1 MPLSIIT
8 DTAANLPAAI
18 VRENNITVIPLTYYI
33 NGTPYCCADA
43 DQFNGEEFYGAIR
56 EGAEVKTSQIPPQT
70 YIDYMTSILETGD
83 DILFIGLSS
92 GVSGSFNSARIAAQQ
107 LAESFPERKIRLIDS
122 LGASLGEGLLV
133 LRAIECRRHR
143 MAMDDI
149 VERILNL
156 RRRMY
161 QTLTVDD
168 LMHLKRGGRLS
179 GAAAVVGTMLALKP
193 ILKGND
199 QGKIVTCDK
208 VRGRR
213 RAVEALA
220 EKYVSLVE
228 YPKNQIIG
236 IAHADCPE
244 DAEYLKTL
252 VTKKFQPK
260 SVITVPFEP
269 VLGSHVGPGA
279 LALFF
284 EGDNE
289 VRQK

>member
-1 MPLSIIT
+1 MPLSIVT
-8 DTAANLPAAI
+8 DTASNLPASV

-33 NGTPYCCADA
+33 DGVPHCTADA

-56 EGAEVKTSQIPPQT
+56 NGALVKTSQIPPQT
-70 YIDYMTSILETGD
+70 YIDYLTPILEAGD

-92 GVSGSFNSARIAAQQ
+92 GVSGSFNSARIAADH
-107 LAESFPERKIRLIDS
+107 LSEKYPERKIKLIDS

-161 QTLTVDD
+161 QALTVDD
-168 LMHLKRGGRLS
+168 LMHLKKGGRLS

-193 ILKGND
+193 ILKGNE
-199 QGKIVTCDK
+199 QGKIVTTDK

-220 EKYVSLVE
+220 EKYSSLVE

-236 IAHADCPE
+236 IAHADCPD
-244 DAEYLKTL
+244 DAEYLKSL
-252 VTKKFQPK
+252 ILKKFKPK
-260 SVITVPFEP
+260 DIITVPFEP

>member
-1 MPLSIIT
+1 MAIAIIT
-8 DTAANLPAAI
+8 DTAANLPSSV
-18 VRENNITVIPLTYYI
+18 VRENNITVIPLTYYV
-33 NGTPYCCADA
+33 NGVAHCSPDA
-43 DQFNGEEFYGAIR
+43 DRFNGEEFYGSIR

-70 YIDYMTSILETGD
+70 YIDYMTPILEAGD

-92 GVSGSFNSARIAAQQ
+92 GVSGSFSSARIAAQH
-107 LAESFPERKIRLIDS
+107 LSEIFPERKIKLIDS

-143 MAMDDI
+143 MAIDDI

-161 QTLTVDD
+161 QALTVDD
-168 LMHLKRGGRLS
+168 LMHLKKGGRLS

-193 ILKGND
+193 ILKGNS
-199 QGKIVTCDK
+199 QGKIVTTDK

-213 RAVEALA
+213 RSIEALA
-220 EKYVSLVE
+220 EKYFSLVE
-228 YPKNQIIG
+228 YPKNQIVG

-244 DAEYLKTL
+244 DAEYLKSL
-252 VTKKFQPK
+252 IEKKFPPK
-260 SVITVPFEP
+260 SILTVTFEP

-284 EGDNE
+284 EGDND
-289 VRQK
+289 VREK